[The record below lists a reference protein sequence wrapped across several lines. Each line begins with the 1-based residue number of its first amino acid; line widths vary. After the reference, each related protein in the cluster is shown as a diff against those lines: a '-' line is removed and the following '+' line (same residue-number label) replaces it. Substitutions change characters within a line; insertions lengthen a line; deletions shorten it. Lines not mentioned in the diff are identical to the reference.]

1 MSVVL
6 RETSAPSTRET
17 VMKLFSTFAK
27 HIATLVLVL
36 PTAAQAAVIFPK
48 VTNTNNSGTGSLR
61 AAITTANANATGGA
75 IISFDIG
82 SSCGPHVIHLAT
94 ALPDLTKEVHI
105 EGYTQ
110 TGASKNTLDSFVQNN
125 ATICIVLAGDNAV
138 DDGLSVPASV
148 PDAMEMSVQGVAFSG
163 FTHSAVNL
171 RGGSNHGVAG
181 VRTGGTLD
189 GFALQTNSYGVIL
202 AAGVHGAT
210 VGGIDPGDINQFGDI
225 THNAVYVASSSAST
239 VAAHGNTIQNNIV
252 GYVTDS
258 KSIEVALPTL
268 GAGIAVGGYN
278 NSIFDNDILHAG
290 ASGLHLSNVDA
301 HGNDVNYNAFTENS
315 GDGVLIDDDA
325 HDNTLLGNG
334 IFNNAGAG
342 VRIVN
347 GQNNEVLFNN
357 IDFNTGL
364 GIDLADEGMTP
375 NDNDSMQPTPD
386 YANRG
391 QNFPTLIAAVGGHT
405 GTVSGTLTSTPGDYY
420 INLAGTTTCNTSGN
434 GAGQNYFSYPLSSAG
449 FKVTVPNITAQGQ
462 GSISFTIPVTL
473 VADPGKNKLYVTATT
488 IDATGNTSEFSACL
502 LYPNDSI
509 FFNGF
514 E

>member
-1 MSVVL
+1 MNVFDSG
-6 RETSAPSTRET
+6 
-17 VMKLFSTFAK
+17 FAK
-27 HIATLVLVL
+27 YSLALVLLL
-36 PTAAQAAVIFPK
+36 PVAASAAVIFPK
-48 VTNTNNSGTGSLR
+48 VTNTNDTGSGSLR
-61 AAITTANANATGGA
+61 AAITAANANGADGA

-82 SSCGPHVIHLAT
+82 SSCGPHVIHLNT
-94 ALPDLTKEVHI
+94 ALPDLAQEVHI

-110 TGASKNTLDSFVQNN
+110 PGASKNTLDSFVQNN
-125 ATICIVLAGDNAV
+125 ATICIVLAGDNNV
-138 DDGLSVPASV
+138 DDALAVSASV
-148 PDAMEMSVQGVAFSG
+148 ADAMEMSVQGVAFSG
-163 FTHSAVNL
+163 FTHAALNL

-181 VRTGGTLD
+181 VRTGGNLG
-189 GFALQTNSYGVIL
+189 GFALQTVSYGVIL

-210 VGGIDPGDINQFGDI
+210 VGGTDPGDFNQFGDI
-225 THNAVYVASSSAST
+225 THNAVYVASSNASNP
-239 VAAHGNTIQNNIV
+239 AAHGNTIQNNII

-258 KSIEVALPTL
+258 SGIQVALPTV
-268 GAGIAVGGYN
+268 GAGIVVGGYN

-290 ASGLHLSNVDA
+290 ASGLHISNLDA
-301 HGNDVNYNAFTENS
+301 HDNAVNFNGFTENT

-325 HDNTLLGNG
+325 HDNTLVGNG

-342 VRIVN
+342 VRIVT
-347 GQNNEVLFNN
+347 GQNNEILFNN

-364 GIDLADEGMTP
+364 GIDLAGAGVTP
-375 NDNDSMQPTPD
+375 NDNDSMQPVPD

-391 QNFPTLIAAVGGHT
+391 QNYPTLTTAAGGHT
-405 GTVSGTLTSTPGDYY
+405 GTVSGTLTTTPGDYY

-434 GAGQNYFSYPLSSAG
+434 GAGQNYFSYPLSTAG

-473 VADPGKNKLYVTATT
+473 VVNTGTNKLYVTAT
-488 IDATGNTSEFSACL
+488 AVSSTGNTSEFSPCL